1 VTQIKSKQVERI
13 LAAPVRLSGLTIAT
27 TTSSTVVTTPVTTAL
42 STAGDGGVA
51 VPLQVSSSNGLGV
64 VTTGASNRVEIYL
77 AASKDKI
84 LATNGEEVYGRL
96 TEASGIYTLSYFTLP
111 NSGTEAAYTFPAGQ
125 SIDAEIVYRFDFARL
140 PTDAIVAMKSRN
152 IADDASGA
160 GGSPFGESIAVTA
173 TNTLALLTKTPTA
186 QSTVQL
192 IVNSTQQE
200 PGFDYTISARTI
212 TWIPASAGFALATID
227 RVYALYNT
235 LE

>member
-1 VTQIKSKQVERI
+1 MTQIKSKQVERI
-13 LAAPVRLSGLTIAT
+13 LAAPIRLSGLTVAT
-27 TTSSTVVTTPVTTAL
+27 TTSSTVVTTPITTAL

-51 VPLQVSSSNGLGV
+51 VPLQVSTSNGLGV
-64 VTTGASNRVEIYL
+64 VTTGASNRVEIYE
-77 AASKDKI
+77 ATSKDKI

-96 TEASGIYTLSYFTLP
+96 TEASAIYTLSYFTLP
-111 NSGTEAAYTFPAGQ
+111 NGGTETAYTFPSGRT
-125 SIDAEIVYRFDFARL
+125 IDAEIVYRFDFARL
-140 PTDAIVAMKSRN
+140 PVDAIVAMKSRN

-173 TNTLALLTKTPTA
+173 ANTLAALTKTPTS

-200 PGFDYTISARTI
+200 PGFDYTISAKTI
-212 TWIPASAGFALATID
+212 TWIPASAGFALATTD